1 MIIYLSSLS
10 IYNKQTSNN
19 DVDLKHYIGMN
30 QATVATRKIITVRQN
45 SSIYDLEI
53 EGKKEN

>member
-1 MIIYLSSLS
+1 MIIYSFSLS
-10 IYNKQTSNN
+10 IYNKQTSKNF
-19 DVDLKHYIGMN
+19 DLKHYIGMN

>member
-10 IYNKQTSNN
+10 IYNKQTSKNF
-19 DVDLKHYIGMN
+19 DLKHYIGMN

>member
-1 MIIYLSSLS
+1 MIIYLFSLS
-10 IYNKQTSNN
+10 IYNKQTSKNF
-19 DVDLKHYIGMN
+19 DLKHYIGMN